1 MSSWE
6 GQVGMKWGESV
17 QTDTMKSTKTNW
29 NQKDRLE
36 PTAVSHC
43 LQPCWCGRPA
53 GEACSLH
60 YGDTHV
66 LGLGVGG
73 AEGGDSFVPE
83 GLWVQLKPHANKW
96 TSRPASKSAKLQQ
109 SLASY
114 ANLQNTVAAMCDIST
129 FQISLQI
136 SPHPYRKFRSI
147 EKRKFLIM

>member
-29 NQKDRLE
+29 NQKGRLE

-53 GEACSLH
+53 GEACSPH

-96 TSRPASKSAKLQQ
+96 TSRPASKSARCNRAWHPMPTFRTLELLCVTFSPSK
-109 SLASY
+109 SHY
-114 ANLQNTVAAMCDIST
+114 KFHHIHIENLD
-129 FQISLQI
+129 
-136 SPHPYRKFRSI
+136 PYRKENSR
-147 EKRKFLIM
+147 